1 MKFYPTLD
9 ETLSKR
15 FEPGTEDGV
24 AELRDIVNHGM
35 SGGVGGFIYYY
46 EINEFYNEFEREI
59 EDVMFDTYGDTWL
72 SEVVGESENM
82 QALRNTLVWS
92 VVEYW
97 AFSALQLVEEAV
109 A

>member
-15 FEPGTEDGV
+15 FEPGTEDGI
-24 AELRDIVNHGM
+24 AQLRDIVNHGM

-46 EINEFYNEFEREI
+46 EINEFYNEFENEI
-59 EDVMFDTYGDTWL
+59 EDVMFDMYGDDWL
-72 SEVVGESENM
+72 QQIVGESENM
-82 QALRNTLVWS
+82 QSLRNTLVWA
-92 VVEYW
+92 VVEHW
-97 AFSALQLVEEAV
+97 AFNAVNLIEEAV